1 MEMRVLMFS
10 GESYCDSDRQDELV
24 RRTLETIRKSGAT
37 LEASE
42 LSVDRGAAMFLVSGD
57 APAMRRLWAH
67 IEASGLE
74 NDWEAFGAQLEWSTF
89 EMTARRDDKPRLI

>member
-1 MEMRVLMFS
+1 MEMRVLMFN

-24 RRTLETIRKSGAT
+24 RRTLEVIRKSGAT

-57 APAMRRLWAH
+57 SAAIRRLWSH
-67 IEASGLE
+67 VEASGLE
-74 NDWEAFGAQLEWSTF
+74 NAWEAFGARLDWSVF
-89 EMTARRDDKPRLI
+89 EMTR

>member
-1 MEMRVLMFS
+1 MEMRVLMFT

-24 RRTLETIRKSGAT
+24 RQTLEAIRKSGAA

-57 APAMRRLWAH
+57 SAAIRRLWSQV
-67 IEASGLE
+67 EMSGLE
-74 NDWEAFGAQLEWSTF
+74 NAWEAFGAQLDWQNF
-89 EMTARRDDKPRLI
+89 EMTRGAPGSRQ

>member
-10 GESYCDSDRQDELV
+10 GESYCDSDRQDGLV
-24 RRTLETIRKSGAT
+24 RRTLEAIKKSGAT

-57 APAMRRLWAH
+57 PAAIRRLWSH
-67 IEASGLE
+67 VEASGLE
-74 NDWEAFGAQLEWSTF
+74 NAWEAFGAQLDWSVF
-89 EMTARRDDKPRLI
+89 EMTR

>member
-1 MEMRVLMFS
+1 MRVLMFN
-10 GESYCDSDRQDELV
+10 GEPYCDSDRQDELV

-57 APAMRRLWAH
+57 SASIRRLWAH
-67 IEASGLE
+67 VEATGLE
-74 NDWEAFGAQLEWSTF
+74 NAWEAFGARLDWSNF
-89 EMTARRDDKPRLI
+89 EMTS